1 MIPRPAPQTTLKL
14 PGRVPNAAV
23 SVVKLEFAQ
32 PDFPAGVTRFE
43 LRAKKEAWK
52 GGPDIRKITSNPTT
66 PQHP

>member
-1 MIPRPAPQTTLKL
+1 VIPRPAPRTTLKL
-14 PGRVPNAAV
+14 PGRAPNAAV

-52 GGPDIRKITSNPTT
+52 GGPDIRKITFNPTT